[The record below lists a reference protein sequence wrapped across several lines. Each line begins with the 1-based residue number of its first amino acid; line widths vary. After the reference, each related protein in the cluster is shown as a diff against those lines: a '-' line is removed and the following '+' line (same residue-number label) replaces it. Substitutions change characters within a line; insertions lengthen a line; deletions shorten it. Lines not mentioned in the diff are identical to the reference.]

1 MSKLFEGYRIGGVA
15 LKNRMMVS
23 PMCQYSAV
31 DGVAQPWHRVNYGR
45 YAMGG
50 AGLVMVEVTAV
61 NRQGMG
67 THGDLG
73 LWNGVQQEALAEVAH
88 TIDTLGAVP
97 AIQIGHAGR
106 KGSAQRPWH
115 GGRALSDLDIAER
128 GEAPWQLVGPSAIAM
143 SSDRPA
149 PAVLDGEGI
158 AAIRQAFVE
167 TARRAVAA
175 GFKAIE
181 IHSAHGYLL
190 HQFVSPLSNHRQDDY
205 GGSPGNRW
213 RLPLEIVREI
223 KAILPSDGA
232 LLVRVSCSDGA
243 DGGNELPE
251 TIAYAAALKEAGAD
265 AIDCSSGGISGRAS
279 ANRLA
284 RGLGF
289 QIPFSAAIRREVG
302 IPTIGVGL
310 ILDGPQAEAVLQ
322 VGDADVIAIGRAALY
337 DPNWALHAQEALEGP
352 GFAHWPPQ
360 HGWWLQRR
368 AELLDSI
375 AAS

>member
-1 MSKLFEGYRIGGVA
+1 MSRLFESFRIGGVE
-15 LKNRMMVS
+15 LKNRVMIS

-31 DGVAQPWHRVNYGR
+31 DGLAQPWHLVNYGR
-45 YAMGG
+45 YATGG

-67 THGDLG
+67 TAGDLG
-73 LWNGVQQEALAEVAH
+73 LWNDAQQEALARVAH
-88 TIDTLGAVP
+88 FIATLGAVP
-97 AIQIGHAGR
+97 GIQIGHAGR

-128 GEAPWQLVGPSAIAM
+128 GEAPWQLVGPSAVAM
-143 SSDRPA
+143 ASDRPE
-149 PAVLDGEGI
+149 PEVLDLEGI
-158 AAIRQAFVE
+158 AAVRRAFVD
-167 TARRAVAA
+167 TARRALAA
-175 GFKAIE
+175 GFKVIE

-190 HQFVSPLSNHRQDDY
+190 HQFVSPLSNSREDDY
-205 GGSPGNRW
+205 GGSPANRW
-213 RLPLEIVREI
+213 RLSLEVVREI
-223 KAILPSDGA
+223 KAILPSDCA
-232 LLVRVSCSDGA
+232 LQVRVSCSDGA
-243 DGGNELPE
+243 DGGSELPD
-251 TIAYAAALKEAGAD
+251 TIAFAGALKEAGAD

-289 QIPFSAAIRREVG
+289 QIPFSAAIRRQAG

-322 VGDADVIAIGRAALY
+322 AEDADVIAIGRAALY
-337 DPNWALHAQEALEGP
+337 DPNWPLHAREALEGP
-352 GFAHWPPQ
+352 GFEHWPPQ
-360 HGWWLQRR
+360 SGWWLQRR
-368 AELLDSI
+368 AELLEGI

>member
-1 MSKLFEGYRIGGVA
+1 MSRLFESYRIGGVT

-31 DGVAQPWHRVNYGR
+31 DGVAQPWHPVNYGR

-73 LWNGVQQEALAEVAH
+73 LWNDAQQEALAGVAH
-88 TIDTLGAVP
+88 SIASLGAVP

-106 KGSAQRPWH
+106 KGASQRPWH
-115 GGRALSDLDIAER
+115 GGRALSEQDVVER
-128 GEAPWQLVGPSAIAM
+128 GETPWPLVGPSAIPM

-149 PAVLDGEGI
+149 PAVLDSAGI
-158 AAIRQAFVE
+158 AAIRQAFLD

-175 GFKAIE
+175 GFRAIE

-205 GGSPGNRW
+205 GGSAENRW

-223 KAILPSDGA
+223 RAILPSDGA

-243 DGGNELPE
+243 DGGNELPQ

-279 ANRLA
+279 ATRLA

-289 QIPFSAAIRREVG
+289 QIPFSAAIRRQVD
-302 IPTIGVGL
+302 IATVGVGL

-322 VGDADVIAIGRAALY
+322 AGDADMIAIGRAALD
-337 DPNWALHAQEALEGP
+337 DPNWALHAREALEGP
-352 GFAHWPPQ
+352 GFEHWPPQ
-360 HGWWLQRR
+360 SGWWLQRR
-368 AELLDSI
+368 AELLESI

>member
-1 MSKLFEGYRIGGVA
+1 MSRLFEGCRIGGVA
-15 LKNRMMVS
+15 LKNRVMIS

-31 DGVAQPWHRVNYGR
+31 DGVAQPWHLANYGR
-45 YAMGG
+45 YAIGG
-50 AGLVMVEVTAV
+50 AGLVMIEVTAV

-73 LWNGVQQEALAEVAH
+73 LWNDAQQAALAEVAR
-88 TIDTLGAVP
+88 TIEALGAVP
-97 AIQIGHAGR
+97 GIQIGHAGR
-106 KGSAQRPWH
+106 KGSSQRPWH
-115 GGRALSDLDIAER
+115 GGRGLSDLDIVER

-143 SSDRPA
+143 SSDRPE

-158 AAIRQAFVE
+158 AAIRQAFAD

-175 GFKAIE
+175 GFKVIE

-190 HQFVSPLSNHRQDDY
+190 HQFLSPLSNHRQDDY
-205 GGSPGNRW
+205 GGSPENRW
-213 RLPLEIVREI
+213 RLPLEIVREVR
-223 KAILPSDGA
+223 AILPSDGA

-251 TIAYAAALKEAGAD
+251 TVAYAAALKEAGAD
-265 AIDCSSGGISGRAS
+265 AVDCSSGGISGRAS

-322 VGDADVIAIGRAALY
+322 AGDADVIAIGRAALY
-337 DPNWALHAQEALEGP
+337 DPNWALHAREALEGP